1 MIYILCPYGN
11 ATGGTELL
19 HQLGYTLNRLSY
31 EVGIYYYGESKGD
44 EPACNPAFEKYK
56 VTRVRSI
63 EDISNSLV
71 IYPEMLVAT
80 VLSDRDKYRYV
91 RRIIWWMSVD
101 NAHVDE
107 NILMRL
113 QEDKSLI
120 HLCQSYYALDYV
132 ENTIGVEKANYYYL
146 SDYISHNFLNI
157 NVNDSARTNL
167 VLFNP
172 RKGYERT
179 SRLIQNSNAGISWKA
194 ISGLR
199 PEDVPLVLRTAKV
212 YIDFGNHPGKD
223 RFPREAVSCGC
234 RIITG
239 LRGAAK
245 YQQDVDIPIE
255 CKFDD
260 DEDDSVILKKIYQL
274 AGQYEDTEGLYQN
287 YLNKIK
293 EEFHIFET
301 DVLKVF
307 SRLLSDT
314 RLEYA
319 KEMKSKEIMLKEN
332 ILQNI
337 AEGDLKDGYFNLIL
351 YRTLEF
357 TINDEFLIIEA
368 YIRTMAREYQVV
380 EYLTTCILNN
390 DANNYEAS
398 IVRAEAI
405 VASMSTGIEPVK
417 LNQVQK
423 DIENAITNS
432 LGTAD
437 ERFICERA
445 KECLRKVNI

>member
-71 IYPEMLVAT
+71 IYPEMLVST

-132 ENTIGVEKANYYYL
+132 ENTIGVSKSNFYYL

-157 NVNDSARTNL
+157 NVDDSVRTNM

-179 SRLIQNSNAGISWKA
+179 SRLIQNSNAGISWKT

-199 PEDVPLVLRTAKV
+199 PEDVPQVLRTAKV

-245 YQQDVDIPIE
+245 YQQDVDIPTE

-260 DEDDSVILKKIYQL
+260 NEDDSVILQKIYQL
-274 AGQYEDTEGLYQN
+274 AGQYEDTEILYQN

-293 EEFHIFET
+293 EEFHEFEK
-301 DVLKVF
+301 DVLEVF
-307 SRLLSDT
+307 TELLDVPEKIK
-314 RLEYA
+314 LENKA
-319 KEMKSKEIMLKEN
+319 ITECELREKIVQN
-332 ILQNI
+332 ILDSNLQ
-337 AEGDLKDGYFNLIL
+337 DGYFHIVQ
-351 YRTLEF
+351 YRASGFE
-357 TINDEFLIIEA
+357 IDNDFLIMEA
-368 YIRTMAREYQVV
+368 YIRHMAGEYQVV
-380 EYLTTCILNN
+380 EYLTTCILND

-398 IVRAEAI
+398 IMRAEAI
-405 VASMSTGIEPVK
+405 ASELGSVADPNRLKMI
-417 LNQVQK
+417 QK
-423 DIENAITNS
+423 DIESAISNS
-432 LGTAD
+432 KGSED
-437 ERFICERA
+437 EKYICERA
-445 KECLRKVNI
+445 KECLNIIRH